1 MALDSLFLLPPAN
14 GEGHPCAD
22 SHPVD
27 RAAHVESPQSAQ
39 PRLSIIIPS
48 YNAKATIGD
57 CLESLRTQVTEGWIE
72 VIVVD
77 SGSDGTAA
85 LIAQRFPF
93 VRTYHFPERKFCGAA
108 RNWAVSQAR
117 ADIVAFLDADC
128 TASPN
133 WVASVLKAH
142 ERPDLVVGGAIASP
156 TPASLVSWAAFF
168 CEFSQWMPSRH
179 AGAMP
184 DVAGANMSYKRA
196 VFERLGAFLEGT
208 YCSDT
213 EFHWRLAAHG
223 HTPRFD
229 PTIVVT
235 HHNITEL
242 RKFLQHE
249 YAHGRDFGRVRA
261 QHWCWSP
268 WKKAAYVVM
277 AGVIPWKLLAQIAW
291 RSVRARGY
299 LLPFL
304 VSLPVLIPGLHAWVL
319 GECRGYLLE
328 ARAHPAAA
336 SE

>member
-1 MALDSLFLLPPAN
+1 MALDSLFLVAPAN
-14 GEGHPCAD
+14 GERRPYAE

-27 RAAHVESPQSAQ
+27 RAAHAESPQSARPQ
-39 PRLSIIIPS
+39 LSIIIPS
-48 YNAKATIGD
+48 YNARATIGD
-57 CLESLRTQVTEGWIE
+57 CLESLRTQVTEEQIE
-72 VIVVD
+72 IIVVD

-85 LIAQRFPF
+85 LVAERFPF
-93 VRTYHFPERKFCGAA
+93 VRIYHFGERKFCGAA

-117 ADIVAFLDADC
+117 ADVVAFLDADC

-133 WVASVLKAH
+133 WVTAVLKAH
-142 ERPDLVVGGAIASP
+142 EHPDLVVGGAIASRA
-156 TPASLVSWAAFF
+156 PASVVSWAAFF
-168 CEFSQWMPSRH
+168 CEFSQWMPSRP

-229 PTIVVT
+229 PTILVT
-235 HHNITEL
+235 HYNITEL
-242 RKFLQHE
+242 RKFLRHE

-261 QHWCWSP
+261 QYWRWSP
-268 WKKAAYVVM
+268 WKKAVYVAM

-291 RSVRARGY
+291 RSVRTRGY

-304 VSLPVLIPGLHAWVL
+304 ASLPLLIPGLHAWVL
-319 GECRGYLLE
+319 GECRGYLFE
-328 ARAHPAAA
+328 ARAEPGAVGK
-336 SE
+336 